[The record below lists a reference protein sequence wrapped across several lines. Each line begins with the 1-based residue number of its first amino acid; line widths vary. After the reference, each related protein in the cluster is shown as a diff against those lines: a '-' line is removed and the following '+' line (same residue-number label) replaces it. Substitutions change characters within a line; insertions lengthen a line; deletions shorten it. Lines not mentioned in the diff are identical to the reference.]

1 MLEWRREAPDAVRIV
16 CRDAD
21 AGLLRVGEA
30 QYVVYSGLRRSLCA
44 GLSVRISPGGLAV
57 WTGGGRVVD
66 GGSTTV
72 VAGSLPMTSS
82 GTGVIPRFARGS
94 GGGWDGPE
102 APRKIPFDS
111 AQDRLSPG

>member
-1 MLEWRREAPDAVRIV
+1 
-16 CRDAD
+16 
-21 AGLLRVGEA
+21 
-30 QYVVYSGLRRSLCA
+30 
-44 GLSVRISPGGLAV
+44 
-57 WTGGGRVVD
+57 VVD

-94 GGGWDGPE
+94 GGGWDGSE